1 MKPAWDKLST
11 EYESS
16 SSVVIADVDCTVE
29 TDVCGSH
36 GVSGYPT
43 IKYFKDGAK
52 EGESYSGG
60 RDFDSL
66 KKFTEDELEVK
77 CDINDQEG
85 CIEKEVQYITKAQEK
100 GDEFVSKQLTRL
112 EGMLQDGKKMKGS
125 LKQWIVQRLN
135 ILKQLYKKEDVKE
148 DVKEEL

>member
-1 MKPAWDKLST
+1 MKPAWDKLGD
-11 EYESS
+11 EFAS
-16 SSVVIADVDCTVE
+16 SSVNIADVDCTVHQ
-29 TDVCGSH
+29 DVCTKH

-66 KKFTEDELEVK
+66 KKFTEDTLEVK
-77 CDINDQEG
+77 CDVNNQEG
-85 CIEKEVQYITKAQEK
+85 CSDKEVTYINKAKEK
-100 GDEFVSKQLTRL
+100 GEEFIAKQLARL
-112 EGMLQDGKKMKGS
+112 DGMLKGQKKMKAS
-125 LKQWIVQRLN
+125 LKQWLVQRHY
-135 ILKQLYKKEDVKE
+135 ILKQLSKKS

>member
-1 MKPAWDKLST
+1 MKPAWDKLGT

-29 TDVCGSH
+29 TDLCGSH
-36 GVSGYPT
+36 DVSGYPT

-52 EGESYSGG
+52 KGESYSGG

-85 CIEKEVQYITKAQEK
+85 CIEKEVKYIVKAQEK
-100 GDEFVSKQLTRL
+100 GDEFINKQKTRL
-112 EGMLQDGKKMKGS
+112 EKMLQDGEKMKAS

-135 ILKQLYKKEDVKE
+135 ILKQLSKKDEDI
-148 DVKEEL
+148 KEEL

>member
-1 MKPAWDKLST
+1 MKPAWDKLGG
-11 EYESS
+11 EYATS
-16 SSVVIADVDCTVE
+16 SSVNIADVDCTVHQ
-29 TDVCGSH
+29 DLCSKH

-66 KKFTEDELEVK
+66 KKFTEDTLEVK
-77 CDINDQEG
+77 CDVNDQEG
-85 CIEKEVQYITKAQEK
+85 CIEKEVKYINKAKEK
-100 GDEFVSKQLTRL
+100 GEEFIAKQLARL
-112 EGMLQDGKKMKGS
+112 DGMLKDGKKMKAS

-135 ILKQLYKKEDVKE
+135 ILKQLSTKS

>member
-1 MKPAWDKLST
+1 MKPAWDKLGT

-29 TDVCGSH
+29 TDLCGSH
-36 GVSGYPT
+36 DVSGYPT

-52 EGESYSGG
+52 KGESYSGG

-85 CIEKEVQYITKAQEK
+85 CIEKEVKYIVKAQEK
-100 GDEFVSKQLTRL
+100 GDEFINKQKIRL
-112 EGMLQDGKKMKGS
+112 EKMLQDGEKMKAS

-135 ILKQLYKKEDVKE
+135 ILKQLSKKDEDI
-148 DVKEEL
+148 KEEL